1 MRLVRVDRER
11 ARPGGIA
18 PRGGG
23 ACTQRVL
30 GRMRGE
36 EPGAVGCS
44 VGPGARDEETLGWRS
59 IDGLYLVEL

>member
-1 MRLVRVDRER
+1 VRLMRANRECT
-11 ARPGGIA
+11 RPGEIV

-44 VGPGARDEETLGWRS
+44 VGPGARDEETLGERS